1 MLTYHAMIYECVVCC
16 VSVCCVHVVSHVTVA
31 ENVSVYGSTT
41 GTFST
46 VADLFCVKLVMLHNV
61 NH

>member
-1 MLTYHAMIYECVVCC
+1 MIYECVVCC